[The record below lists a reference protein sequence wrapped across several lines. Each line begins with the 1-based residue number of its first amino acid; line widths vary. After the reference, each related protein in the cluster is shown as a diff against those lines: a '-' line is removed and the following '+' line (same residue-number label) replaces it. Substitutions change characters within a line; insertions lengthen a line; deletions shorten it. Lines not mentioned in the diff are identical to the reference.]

1 MVKSNLE
8 IKKLGKTFGA
18 EIRGIRLSD
27 ISSEEAKDLYDLWL
41 QNSLLIFPDQN
52 ISTDQQISFAKLFGN
67 LEFDLSA
74 ISNVRDDGT
83 IRDPIDDDVVKMLRG
98 NMEWHHDS
106 TYMPIQAK
114 GAVFSAH
121 KVPKKGGETGW
132 ADMTAAYEALD
143 ESMKHK
149 IKDLNAQHS
158 YLYSQAKYKH
168 KSKEESE
175 YNGYGFDTDP
185 HPFRPLVK
193 IHPETGKKSLLIGRH
208 AYGIPGLSEAESKS
222 LLEDLNDFACQG
234 ERIYHHSWSEG
245 DVVIWDNRCLMHQA
259 CPWDLNEPRIMYHS
273 RIKGDSKSESGLNY
287 L

>member
-1 MVKSNLE
+1 MVESNLE
-8 IKKLGKTFGA
+8 IKKLDKTFGA

-27 ISSEEAKDLYDLWL
+27 ISSKEAKDLYDLWL
-41 QNSLLIFPDQN
+41 QNSLLIFPDQD
-52 ISTDQQISFAKLFGN
+52 ISTDQQISFAKLFGD

-74 ISNVRDDGT
+74 ISNLRDDGT

-121 KVPKKGGETGW
+121 KVPKQGGETGW
-132 ADMTAAYEALD
+132 ADMTAAYESLD

-149 IKDLNAQHS
+149 IKDLNAYHS

-193 IHPETGKKSLLIGRH
+193 THPETGKKSLLIGRH
-208 AYGIPGLSEAESKS
+208 AYGVPGLSEAESKS
-222 LLEDLNDFACQG
+222 LLDELNDFACQG
-234 ERIYHHSWSEG
+234 ERVYYHSWSEG

-259 CPWDLNEPRIMYHS
+259 CPWDLTEPRIMYHS

>member
-1 MVKSNLE
+1 MVGSNLK

-18 EIRGIRLSD
+18 EVRGIRLSD

-41 QNSLLIFPDQN
+41 QNSLLIFPDQDL
-52 ISTDQQISFAKLFGN
+52 STDQQISFAKLFGD

-132 ADMTAAYEALD
+132 ADMTAAYESLD
-143 ESMKHK
+143 ESVKLK
-149 IKDLNAQHS
+149 IKNLNAYHS

-193 IHPETGKKSLLIGRH
+193 THPETGKKSLLIGRH
-208 AYGIPGLSEAESKS
+208 AYGIPGLSEAESRS
-222 LLEDLNDFACQG
+222 LLEELSDFACQG
-234 ERIYHHSWSEG
+234 ERVYHHSWNEG

-259 CPWDLNEPRIMYHS
+259 CPWDLNEPRVMYHS